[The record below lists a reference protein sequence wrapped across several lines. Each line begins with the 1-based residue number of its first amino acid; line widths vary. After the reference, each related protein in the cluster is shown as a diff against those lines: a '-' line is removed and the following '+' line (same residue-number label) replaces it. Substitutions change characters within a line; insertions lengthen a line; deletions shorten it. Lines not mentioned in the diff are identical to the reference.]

1 MATEKQIRALEKWLG
16 VELEND
22 IDFDIASEYLTQ
34 LSEASAEYKRTGK
47 LGTVKNVKDEIKE
60 ELRLMGKIRQPI
72 SQTKL
77 VEKEPA
83 KTGVIDG
90 DCDKEEDLTV
100 GDEYEDLEG
109 LEPEDEEQEVEGGEK
124 DLVKQYVQLYA
135 DIWEEV
141 LRNKTFAGIESRE
154 QGIAVAGVFREIIKT
169 KRTERI
175 AELRR
180 EENEEEG
187 E

>member
-1 MATEKQIRALEKWLG
+1 MATEKQVAALEKWLSS
-16 VELEND
+16 VLEENEK
-22 IDFDIASEYLTQ
+22 ISSEIPFDDASLALEMLI
-34 LSEASAEYKRTGK
+34 EASKDYKNGK
-47 LGTVKNVKDEIKE
+47 AQRGHVTEVKRQVVE
-60 ELRLMGKIRQPI
+60 ELRKNGYI
-72 SQTKL
+72 
-77 VEKEPA
+77 E
-83 KTGVIDG
+83 DG
-90 DCDKEEDLTV
+90 EELKDGGQDDPDENLEV

-109 LEPEDEEQEVEGGEK
+109 LEPEEEKEVEDVPE
-124 DLVKQYVQLYA
+124 DLVREYVKLYA

-141 LRNKTFAGIESRE
+141 LRNKTFAGIEARE